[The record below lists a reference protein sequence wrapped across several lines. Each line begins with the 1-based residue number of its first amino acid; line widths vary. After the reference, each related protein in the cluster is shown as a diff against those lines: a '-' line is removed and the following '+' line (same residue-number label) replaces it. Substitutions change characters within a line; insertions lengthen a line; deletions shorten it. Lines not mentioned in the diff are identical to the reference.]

1 MPTIIDFDHGIS
13 AIDSEFLR
21 PMLDAIHL
29 IVEDGKA
36 AIIDTATNA
45 AVPLVLEALAIKGLR
60 RSDVEYVILTHIHL
74 DHAGGAGLLM
84 QHLPNAKLT
93 VHPRGARHMADPSAL
108 IAGTVAV
115 YGEEVARRHYGDI
128 VPVPA
133 GRIVETGE
141 GAVLDLNG
149 RLLQFLETPG
159 HARHHVS
166 IFDETSRSVF
176 AGDTFGVSYRELD
189 AGGRE
194 FIFPACTPVQF
205 DPQAAHRSLNRIVGL
220 QPTSVFVTHFSQVND
235 VPRLAADLHRML
247 DAYVDLARAA
257 PDDGAEARHIFLRE
271 GMRELLVSAALAH
284 GCPLRGER
292 LLEILDIDV
301 ELNAQGLAIWLAEIG
316 RPPGSR
322 ASPGGGFCAPIVP
335 NLE

>member
-1 MPTIIDFDHGIS
+1 MPTLIDFDHGIS
-13 AIDSEFLR
+13 AIDSGFLR

-29 IVEDGKA
+29 VAEDGKA
-36 AIIDTATNA
+36 AIVDTATNG
-45 AVPLVLEALAIKGLR
+45 AVPLVLEALAMKGLR

-74 DHAGGAGLLM
+74 DHAGGAGQLM
-84 QHLPNAKLT
+84 QHLPNARLT

-115 YGEEVARRHYGDI
+115 YGEETARRHYGDI

-141 GAVLDLNG
+141 GSVLDLNG
-149 RLLQFLETPG
+149 RLLRILDTPG

-166 IFDETSRSVF
+166 IFDEASRSVF
-176 AGDTFGVSYRELD
+176 AGDTFGISYRELD
-189 AGGRE
+189 AGSRE

-205 DPQAAHRSLNRIVGL
+205 DPQAAHRSIDRIAGL
-220 QPTSVFVTHFSQVND
+220 QPESVFVTHFSRVGD

-247 DAYVDLARAA
+247 DAYVELGRAA
-257 PDDGAEARHIFLRE
+257 PGGDAEARHIFLRE

-284 GCPLRGER
+284 GCSLRGER
-292 LLEILDIDV
+292 LQEILEIDV
-301 ELNAQGLAIWLAEIG
+301 ELNAQGLGIWLAEIE
-316 RPPGSR
+316 RPPGS
-322 ASPGGGFCAPIVP
+322 
-335 NLE
+335 